1 MLRSAQYST
10 INCWFRSMI
19 VLFHSSS
26 GHSYRPLRAFPSHG
40 SCSHCTSVASRA
52 SSTTVCGWERQAP
65 LTGREPWPLGLAQRL
80 KNDAVPTE
88 LLWKLQVSALLQLDL
103 RRHICYDLANLC
115 HPTGGL
121 FTCVCS
127 EGLPGCKAGCPYTVI
142 RGLRLAVTLPPRR
155 RIRLSPI
162 SGHIAPTSLLLVR
175 SVS

>member
-1 MLRSAQYST
+1 M
-10 INCWFRSMI
+10 
-19 VLFHSSS
+19 
-26 GHSYRPLRAFPSHG
+26 
-40 SCSHCTSVASRA
+40 
-52 SSTTVCGWERQAP
+52 CGWERQAP
-65 LTGREPWPLGLAQRL
+65 LTGREPVPLGLAQRL

-142 RGLRLAVTLPPRR
+142 RGLRLAVTTINKGVIVASEARDF
-155 RIRLSPI
+155 IIKSI
-162 SGHIAPTSLLLVR
+162 QFSW
-175 SVS
+175 

>member
-1 MLRSAQYST
+1 MLALHFCGFQSLQSA
-10 INCWFRSMI
+10 
-19 VLFHSSS
+19 
-26 GHSYRPLRAFPSHG
+26 
-40 SCSHCTSVASRA
+40 
-52 SSTTVCGWERQAP
+52 VCDWERQAP

-127 EGLPGCKAGCPYTVI
+127 DGLPGCKTGCPI
-142 RGLRLAVTLPPRR
+142 PSLEASD
-155 RIRLSPI
+155 SP
-162 SGHIAPTSLLLVR
+162 
-175 SVS
+175 